1 MQSDTSCDDVFEDNI
16 EKSSSESF
24 VEALCSQID
33 ADNIDTIIRTQKH
46 SLSRFEKTNEML
58 SNCCQLSATRLET
71 AKKELTQH
79 TQTIIEMR
87 KDLQSIFRRVRTFK
101 QTLAE
106 RYPQTAENQPSSS
119 TDRVDNENDGNAD
132 E

>member
-1 MQSDTSCDDVFEDNI
+1 MS
-16 EKSSSESF
+16 
-24 VEALCSQID
+24 ID
-33 ADNIDTIIRTQKH
+33 RNNFYHCLR
-46 SLSRFEKTNEML
+46 LSRFEKTNEML
-58 SNCCQLSATRLET
+58 SNCCQLSSTRLDA

-106 RYPQTAENQPSSS
+106 RYPQT
-119 TDRVDNENDGNAD
+119 TGVYDGGDRVDRKIPMEGSPTTSSIVVDFFKISHRQNIL
-132 E
+132 

>member
-1 MQSDTSCDDVFEDNI
+1 MQSHTSSCDDVFDDEI
-16 EKSSSESF
+16 AKSSGELF
-24 VEALCSQID
+24 VETLCSQID

-106 RYPQTAENQPSSS
+106 RYPQTVAENEPSSS
-119 TDRVDNENDGNAD
+119 TDRVDSSAD